1 MKFLTITFAFY
12 ILILPCF
19 PCADKEECND
29 SSKTQITTSSSDHK
43 DHQHESENCNPFC
56 SCACC
61 GQIFFPNF
69 HPDKAVNSKPI
80 GILKQQFFYTNIS
93 LSSDF
98 FGNIWQPPKLS

>member
-1 MKFLTITFAFY
+1 MKFLTIIFAFY
-12 ILILPCF
+12 LLFLPCI

-29 SSKTQITTSSSDHK
+29 NSKTEITSSSTNHK
-43 DHQHESENCNPFC
+43 DHKNEKENCNPFC

-61 GQIFFPNF
+61 GQIYYPNILSN
-69 HPDKAVNSKPI
+69 KVVITKPI
-80 GILKQQFFYTNIS
+80 GNDKLQFFYTNIS